1 MSKLFGQRPIDFSW
15 LETSLEAFVELER
28 GRVQQ
33 VTVQQMAREIVAIC
47 RSQRERVRL
56 AEEYYD
62 KYRDV
67 LTHADRQDVLR
78 LMAETLMFITYG
90 GRRMSVTEDPKR
102 LLQTGGTGE

>member
-1 MSKLFGQRPIDFSW
+1 MSKLFGKRALDFSW
-15 LETSLEAFVELER
+15 LELSLGAFVELDR
-28 GRVQQ
+28 GRVKQ

-67 LTHADRQDVLR
+67 LTHADRQDILR
-78 LMAETLMFITYG
+78 VMAETLMFITHG
-90 GRRMSVTEDPKR
+90 GRRMAVTEDPR
-102 LLQTGGTGE
+102 RFLQSGAIGR